1 MFKVREIL
9 VPVDFSDH
17 SHKAL
22 NYALE
27 LALSNDARL
36 HIIHVIEP
44 PVYPATWSYAQV
56 GLVESEKELCEAAER
71 ELEELRQKYCD
82 RCPNI
87 VTKTIV
93 GQSAADEINHYAA
106 EHKIDM
112 ISIAT
117 HGRRGLERFLFGS
130 TTERVLRTAP
140 CPVLAV
146 RTPPHHGELDKK
158 ENESAD

>member
-17 SHKAL
+17 SHQAL

-27 LALSNDARL
+27 LALSNSARL

-56 GLVESEKELCEAAER
+56 GLVESEKELCEASER
-71 ELEELRQKYCD
+71 ELEELRKRLCD
-82 RCPNI
+82 KCPNI
-87 VTKTIV
+87 VTKTII
-93 GQSAADEINHYAA
+93 GQSASDEINHYATVN
-106 EHKIDM
+106 EVDM

-146 RTPPHHGELDKK
+146 RTPPHKHSNSEENADKA
-158 ENESAD
+158 E